1 MIGAI
6 LLLLPFFVCFVN
18 ITLARGFVC
27 VLTVSDC
34 VSESFLQIPGG
45 SFVLLGDEGESFS
58 VCVGVVGVS
67 LSQSVVVVVC
77 V

>member
-18 ITLARGFVC
+18 IILARGFVC

-34 VSESFLQIPGG
+34 VSESFLQIRGG

-58 VCVGVVGVS
+58 VCVLVLLGFLS
-67 LSQSVVVVVC
+67 LSVVVVC